1 MIPVERLTLKEDIG
15 HGGKD
20 YQRYALLDN
29 LQLDERERTAVT
41 IESQA
46 VGGYLKAILEEG
58 DAPREHNDT
67 HQWPVAADTRLLE
80 AQVTIPGQ
88 SHKDIAHEEQNYCF
102 YSLNHIYYFL
112 AAAKLHIFSDPR
124 AIGEESS

>member
-1 MIPVERLTLKEDIG
+1 MIPVKRLTLKEDIG
-15 HGGKD
+15 DGGKD
-20 YQRYALLDN
+20 YQRHALLDN
-29 LQLDERERTAVT
+29 LQLYERERTAVAV
-41 IESQA
+41 ESQA
-46 VGGYLKAILEEG
+46 IGRHLKAILEEG
-58 DAPREHNDT
+58 DTPREHNDT
-67 HQWPVAADTRLLE
+67 HQRPIAADTRLLE
-80 AQVTIPGQ
+80 AQMTVPGQ